1 MTPMYINIDNVRLE
15 YRITDDREPRFEV
28 FAPDGYVFEPDGVS
42 SFVCIDRKDAIERV
56 TASELVPTDQA
67 WP

>member
-1 MTPMYINIDNVRLE
+1 MTAKFIRINNVQLE

-42 SFVCIDRKDAIERV
+42 SFVCIDMEDAIERV
-56 TASELVPTDQA
+56 TASTLEFEP
-67 WP
+67 